1 MCCIPCDVV
10 EDGVAGLG
18 GSCLVED
25 VQRLDGLELILLV
38 HVVLGHNLL
47 ELGAR
52 HVHRGPP
59 DL

>member
-1 MCCIPCDVV
+1 MFCLPCDVV

-18 GSCLVED
+18 GSRLVED
-25 VQRLDGLELILLV
+25 VERLDRLELILLV
-38 HVVLGHNLL
+38 HVVLGHDLL

-59 DL
+59 NL